1 MSEVSDRDLELLLD
15 DIESKLIALER
26 DLQGDGPD
34 IDGLLLCTESIL
46 DDILIAYDILHTAGD
61 VDLLIKQPILKWR

>member
-1 MSEVSDRDLELLLD
+1 MSEVSDRDVELLLD
-15 DIESKLIALER
+15 DIESKLIAVER

-46 DDILIAYDILHTAGD
+46 DDILIA
-61 VDLLIKQPILKWR
+61 